1 MAACA
6 NASASAPVPPT
17 GNTAVPAAPPSVPAE
32 SLRNTAAVPVAHAP
46 IAVYS
51 TPRVASGPRT
61 ASDVNTSCT
70 RSATAIGSARIAS
83 RPVRAPRSR
92 NARPSFRPMIASAS
106 DGDFGSGGVATDTY
120 ARKLAIART
129 FLSKGTNAVASSGL
143 RSRSSWA
150 VRVASAQ
157 NVTAEPSGIGACI
170 RTDGVTVR

>member
-1 MAACA
+1 M
-6 NASASAPVPPT
+6 
-17 GNTAVPAAPPSVPAE
+17 PAAPPSVPAE
-32 SLRNTAAVPVAHAP
+32 SLRNTAAVPVAQAP

-61 ASDVNTSCT
+61 ASDANTSCT

-92 NARPSFRPMIASAS
+92 NARPSFSPMIASAS

-129 FLSKGTNAVASSGL
+129 FLSKATNAVASSGAPVA
-143 RSRSSWA
+143 RAPGPCAS
-150 VRVASAQ
+150 ASAQ

-170 RTDGVTVR
+170 RADGVTVR